1 MNNYEKLI
9 QLFIDDGK
17 LITTLL
23 RKGIITRI
31 DKDKPISFD
40 NLEVTSISSEKKT
53 IFNPE
58 DVESWIDDYRILFK
72 EKNKNKFG
80 DKKSCID
87 KMKIFVNTN
96 NASKDEIIIA
106 AKLYLSELK
115 DYSDRTMASA
125 DYFISYTEKGIVK
138 NQLLKWLEIVR
149 IDQLINK
156 QKTKKSIW
164 S

>member
-17 LITTLL
+17 LITILL
-23 RKGIITRI
+23 RKGMINRI

-40 NLEVTSISSEKKT
+40 NLEVTSISSEKNT
-53 IFNPE
+53 IFTPS
-58 DVESWIDDYRILFK
+58 DVESWIDEYRILFK

-96 NASKDEIIIA
+96 NASKDEVIVA

-115 DYSDRTMASA
+115 NYEYGTMASA

-149 IDQLINK
+149 IDQLVSK
-156 QKTKKSIW
+156 QKPQKSIW